1 MTIEEIERI
10 TDLFNSPDKDNT
22 AVAVSYLENLDLKK
36 DLVDILLTMK
46 NVNALKLS
54 LFNEDWIK
62 KLSLYLNYGNTHTM
76 VYIPSFVEISKH
88 LLEKELYHSMDNFS
102 YSVNKFVK
110 EAVSIMYIGEI
121 IEDIEVKVTLK
132 NITKLDVV

>member
-1 MTIEEIERI
+1 MTIKEIERI

-46 NVNALKLS
+46 NVNVLELS

-62 KLSLYLNYGNTHTM
+62 KLSLHLNYSNTHTM

-102 YSVNKFVK
+102 YYVNKFVK
-110 EAVSIMYIGEI
+110 EAVSTMYIGEI

>member
-22 AVAVSYLENLDLKK
+22 TVAVSYLENLDLKK

-46 NVNALKLS
+46 NVNALELS
-54 LFNEDWIK
+54 LFNENWIK
-62 KLSLYLNYGNTHTM
+62 KLFLHLNYGNIHTM

-88 LLEKELYHSMDNFS
+88 LLEKELHHSMDNFS
-102 YSVNKFVK
+102 YYVNKFVK
-110 EAVSIMYIGEI
+110 EVVSTMHIGEI
-121 IEDIEVKVTLK
+121 IEDIEVKVILK
-132 NITKLDVV
+132 NITKLNVI